1 MLNRKKVL
9 FLICF
14 ISILTVSAAL
24 QYAML
29 YHRDMMNGIRN
40 DEIAQVKGT
49 FDRRSY
55 EQGFENQN
63 SNEDSVK
70 QNFKAELGIQKEG
83 ENQSVIFLK
92 VPYSSELIG
101 FEFYWELDSGI
112 DIKSVQG
119 LNGFDCNL
127 NKKDTNSVHCL
138 VASDKFTVFNRGEND
153 ILRVYYDEKSN
164 GNIVINGSQ
173 QKSTV
178 SLRDSEENFLSEE
191 RFILN
196 IDASQKEYVFEI

>member
-1 MLNRKKVL
+1 M
-9 FLICF
+9 
-14 ISILTVSAAL
+14 SAAL

-29 YHRDMMNGIRN
+29 YHRDLMKGIRN

-55 EQGFENQN
+55 EQGFEDQD

-101 FEFYWELDSGI
+101 FEFYWELDPGI

-127 NKKDTNSVHCL
+127 NSKDTNSVHCL
-138 VASDKFTVFNRGEND
+138 VAPDKFTVFNRGEND